1 MKKKTVLFLIFFDIL
16 LLFSILFRHYI
27 FNELWIFGDII
38 LAILLLVNIIFTI
51 YLVIK
56 YRNKL
61 LLNNLFVSILSIIIF
76 VNNIDEKIALN
87 IELYKAK
94 TNLEKMKVNNDIVL
108 KNVSTDS
115 GLYAFTYVIGVLDN
129 WAAIVYD
136 DTGLLDKGIII
147 INNNKSYYYSD
158 EYNKIK
164 KLFGGDIIN
173 IVKIEE
179 NWYLCSFT

>member
-1 MKKKTVLFLIFFDIL
+1 MKKKIVLFLIFFDIL
-16 LLFSILFRHYI
+16 LLFSILLRHYI
-27 FNELWIFGDII
+27 LNELWIFGDIF
-38 LAILLLVNIIFTI
+38 LAILLLINIIITI

-56 YRNKL
+56 YRNIL
-61 LLNNLFVSILSIIIF
+61 LLSNIFVSILSIIIF
-76 VNNIDEKIALN
+76 VNSIDDKIALN

-94 TNLEKMKVNNDIVL
+94 TNLEKMKENNDIVF

-115 GLYAFTYVIGVLDN
+115 GLYAFTYVTGVTDN

-136 DTGLLDKGIII
+136 DTGFLDKGIII

-158 EYNKIK
+158 EYDKIK

-173 IVKIEE
+173 IVKIEK
-179 NWYLCSFT
+179 NWYLCCFT

>member
-16 LLFSILFRHYI
+16 LLFSMLFRHYI
-27 FNELWIFGDII
+27 FNELWILGDIF

-94 TNLEKMKVNNDIVL
+94 TNLEKMKVNNDIV
-108 KNVSTDS
+108 
-115 GLYAFTYVIGVLDN
+115 
-129 WAAIVYD
+129 
-136 DTGLLDKGIII
+136 
-147 INNNKSYYYSD
+147 
-158 EYNKIK
+158 
-164 KLFGGDIIN
+164 
-173 IVKIEE
+173 
-179 NWYLCSFT
+179 